1 METDFCTMIGNS
13 SWWSEQLAAINLM
26 DNDNDDIDDGDD
38 AGELEQLA
46 AINLT
51 DGDNDDIDD
60 GDDEGELL
68 DAAQADD
75 EQSILSKNPWLIRIA
90 DPVGDNILHMSVR
103 NGDIEIVYKL
113 IAFMDKH
120 GHEDLK
126 EKAVKDQNV
135 DGDTPLHV
143 AIKNGYRE
151 LAWRLVHAKPNVLN
165 MSNNDGITPLQLA
178 SEVRF
183 SELSFRPRSRKRR
196 AIISDVELE
205 LMKRELRRMSC
216 SEATHW
222 NELHTAIE
230 KGQED
235 VIETV
240 LTRHGK
246 NLLCWQDKQTWKIL
260 LHDAVGAGH
269 VNQLVQFMVENG
281 LTDAALLGNGE
292 GDTALHVGV
301 QKNRLNAAR
310 CLIEAAP
317 TTVYQVNDKGVSPLH
332 KAIKCGYHDF
342 VICMFQIL
350 SQSLLPAC
358 ASEIVQHP
366 KNATLAHLAI
376 RVRSLGTL
384 KILMEHL
391 PDLVKATNQK
401 GWRPLSY
408 AANKGYL
415 DEVTYLLTN
424 FPESAEKHD
433 KDGSFPIHKAVGGG
447 HISIIEAFYK
457 HCPQTLHHIDQK
469 GRNVLHIAICYG
481 RDDIF
486 AYLTKELKMDA
497 SFSNLK
503 DNEGKTFMDYSKA
516 SSSSSSNCTK
526 ACNY

>member
-1 METDFCTMIGNS
+1 METDFCTMIGTL
-13 SWWSEQLAAINLM
+13 SWWSEQLAAINLR
-26 DNDNDDIDDGDD
+26 DDDIDDGVDQ
-38 AGELEQLA
+38 E
-46 AINLT
+46 
-51 DGDNDDIDD
+51 
-60 GDDEGELL
+60 ELL
-68 DAAQADD
+68 GAAQADD

-113 IAFMDKH
+113 IAFMRKH
-120 GHEDLK
+120 GHKDLK
-126 EKAVKDQNV
+126 KKAVKDQNV

-143 AIKNGYRE
+143 ALRNGHTE
-151 LAWRLVHAKPNVLN
+151 LAWHLFDAKQKAFF
-165 MSNNDGITPLQLA
+165 MSNNHGITPLQLS
-178 SEVRF
+178 SEVRYIHEVT
-183 SELSFRPRSRKRR
+183 SLYGLGRCT
-196 AIISDVELE
+196 ISYYDVEIE
-205 LMKRELRRMSC
+205 LMKRELRRMS
-216 SEATHW
+216 SNVATHW
-222 NELHTAIE
+222 NELCTAIE
-230 KGQED
+230 KGHED

-246 NLLCWQDKQTWKIL
+246 NLLCWQDKQTWNIL
-260 LHDAVGAGH
+260 LRDAVRAGH

-292 GDTALHVGV
+292 GDTALHMAVHN
-301 QKNRLNAAR
+301 NRLNAAH
-310 CLIEAAP
+310 CLIQMAP
-317 TTVYQVNDKGVSPLH
+317 TAIYQVNHKGVSPLR
-332 KAIKCGYHDF
+332 KAIKSGYHDL

-350 SQSLLPAC
+350 CQSLLPAC

-376 RVRSLGTL
+376 RVRNLGTL
-384 KILMEHL
+384 KLLTEHL
-391 PDLVKATNQK
+391 PELVKATDQK

-424 FPESAEKHD
+424 FPESTEKND
-433 KDGSFPIHKAVGGG
+433 KDGSYPIHKAVGGG

-469 GRNVLHIAICYG
+469 GRNVLHIAVRYG

-486 AYLTKELKMDA
+486 TYLTKELKMDA

-503 DNEGKTFMDYSKA
+503 DNEGKTFMDYGKA
-516 SSSSSSNCTK
+516 LK
-526 ACNY
+526 Q